1 MQQDRQNSNEG
12 SPEEA
17 LILERAKTYRRSPYY
32 NLIIKNKAR
41 VLGELATLKD
51 SPLFQYLRVIRDSAC
66 RDLIINDKEG
76 PGEKADLHRGAIK
89 LADELLGMAESIKNA
104 EQVEKNWA
112 KYFDQ
117 IDKEIS

>member
-1 MQQDRQNSNEG
+1 M
-12 SPEEA
+12 
-17 LILERAKTYRRSPYY
+17 ERAKTYRRSPYY

-51 SPLFQYLRVIRDSAC
+51 SPIFQYLRVIRENAC

-76 PGEKADLHRGAIK
+76 PEGKADLHRGAIK
-89 LADELLGMAESIKNA
+89 LADELLSLSDSIKNA

-112 KYFDQ
+112 KYFAQ
-117 IDKEIS
+117 IDKELS